1 MDKGIE
7 ALIARKGNAVTGNY
21 YLAECG
27 NCSEMFPSERM
38 TGGEALYAGDYG
50 DCYCPHCGAAD
61 CDISDYGDILSNAGL
76 AWNYQQ
82 KHIDAL
88 IAALEQAQQ
97 ECQSIEQK
105 LIKAAVYIE
114 TLESE
119 PRKTNLKLLNE
130 IAGLKRKCAELED
143 RTLSF
148 KLPDPSSK
156 AFWGGSG
163 KNETFY
169 PSTYK
174 VWVADAIERAGV
186 IAGIKVEVK

>member
-38 TGGEALYAGDYG
+38 TGGEVLYAGDYG

-61 CDISDYGDILSNAGL
+61 CDISDYGDILSDAGL

-88 IAALEQAQQ
+88 IAALEQVQQ
-97 ECQSIEQK
+97 ECQAIEQK

-119 PRKTNLKLLNE
+119 PRKTNLKQLNE
-130 IAGLKRKCAELED
+130 IAGLKRKCVELPENVIDEVCLAAAEIHNLGCGVD
-143 RTLSF
+143 
-148 KLPDPSSK
+148 DNK
-156 AFWGGSG
+156 AQFI
-163 KNETFY
+163 
-169 PSTYK
+169 
-174 VWVADAIERAGV
+174 IERIRMYLSNG
-186 IAGIKVEVK
+186 GTVEGSE